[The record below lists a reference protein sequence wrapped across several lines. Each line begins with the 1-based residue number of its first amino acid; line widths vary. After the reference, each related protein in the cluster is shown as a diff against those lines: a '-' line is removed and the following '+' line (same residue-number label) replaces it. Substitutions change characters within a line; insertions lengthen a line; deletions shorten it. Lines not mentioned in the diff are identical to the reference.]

1 MRRRLVSLSRRDSE
15 LTSGEFIRRIFDL
28 QFGNRRHAT
37 PQCPHHMRW
46 RLGQTKAVGQMPAES
61 SFALVVRH
69 AASAFPIER
78 SKRLSSAIEPLPDG
92 NQIRARQ
99 SMRCGAPA
107 VRQCGRKR
115 WERVAKIV
123 PDILGERH
131 VLHSRF
137 DLEHGIQISRGEL
150 FIARTARRMMRG
162 RRRDPPDD
170 RTSASVQTVGSR
182 ASPCSRKVT
191 SRSIPGR
198 SEPMPRR
205 RIHVRRCRSS
215 ASPAG

>member
-1 MRRRLVSLSRRDSE
+1 V
-15 LTSGEFIRRIFDL
+15 
-28 QFGNRRHAT
+28 
-37 PQCPHHMRW
+37 
-46 RLGQTKAVGQMPAES
+46 S
-61 SFALVVRH
+61 SFVGFLISNSETASTPRRNVRITCDGGSGRRKQL
-69 AASAFPIER
+69 ARCLPKARSPLLSGMRIPAFPIER